1 MVAELSLLAGRKA
14 SVPTQIFINNEWVD
28 AVDGETFE
36 TLNPATGEKIA
47 DVSSGKAADVDAAVK
62 AAR

>member
-14 SVPTQIFINNEWVD
+14 SVPTQLFINNVWVD
-28 AVDGETFE
+28 SLDGETFE

-47 DVSSGKAADVDAAVK
+47 DVSSAKAADVDVAVK